1 MASTFEPQPLAAPL
15 NDDALSHL
23 RDLVPQPQLRTAL
36 ERDRHVP
43 TKRYLQSRDLLRKA
57 AETLADITGDLNQGA
72 NKSKTR
78 HLRLKARREK
88 ERAEAHAEDDGGEV
102 AGAEAEA
109 EARHEEFQR
118 KAEELTKKMD
128 MSIRGIIDD
137 LNWLAEYPDILKAV
151 TEKAQDSAEEQRR
164 NFEGRDATSSRR
176 KRRQQ
181 RISEDGDEDGETED
195 GDEEEEEEEPVR
207 RSRRG
212 QDPHTLDPSET
223 PHVQLALALEEQG
236 RRWTSQSLTDRYAR
250 DNYYKGWKGSLW
262 DGQNPGENP
271 PPMPHETLWF
281 AVEEGRSATASFS
294 STQQGRQRGAHSG
307 PGNGTESGE
316 EEEDDLEISAE
327 NTRIRCPLT
336 LLPYKEPMTSRTCN
350 HSYEKTAILELLSN
364 CHTQPKKVKCP
375 DTGCN
380 ADINGEEDLY
390 ENQLLK
396 RRVARILAR
405 QMQRNAP
412 ATSDI
417 DEDDEDEDED
427 DDEVVKGTQRKP
439 LGLGSSPVTP
449 ASGRRK
455 ARTTV
460 KNENSLT
467 SRAGGRESVIPDSQ
481 FDGRGDVP
489 QHGSPRRQAPA
500 SRSLRGTQILDLE
513 DDD

>member
-1 MASTFEPQPLAAPL
+1 MASTFEPQPLGAPL
-15 NDDALSHL
+15 NDDALGHL

-43 TKRYLQSRDLLRKA
+43 TKRCLQSRDLLRKA

-78 HLRLKARREK
+78 HLRLKARRQK
-88 ERAEAHAEDDGGEV
+88 ERAEAHAEDDGEA
-102 AGAEAEA
+102 AGADAETD
-109 EARHEEFQR
+109 ARYEEFQR
-118 KAEELTKKMD
+118 KTEELTKKMD

-164 NFEGRDATSSRR
+164 NFDGRDTTSSRR

-181 RISEDGDEDGETED
+181 RTSEEGGEDDATVD
-195 GDEEEEEEEPVR
+195 GDEEEEEEEPVG
-207 RSRRG
+207 RSRRA
-212 QDPHTLDPSET
+212 QEPPTLDPSET
-223 PHVQLALALEEQG
+223 PHVQLSIALEDQG

-262 DGQNPGENP
+262 DGQNPGDNP
-271 PPMPHETLWF
+271 PPMPHETFWF
-281 AVEEGRSATASFS
+281 AVEEGRSATVSFS
-294 STQQGRQRGAHSG
+294 STSQGRQRGAHSA
-307 PGNGTESGE
+307 TESGE
-316 EEEDDLEISAE
+316 EEEDELEISAE

-350 HSYEKTAILELLSN
+350 HSYEKTAILELLAN
-364 CHTQPKKVKCP
+364 CRTQPKKVKCP

-417 DEDDEDEDED
+417 DDDDD

-439 LGLGSSPVTP
+439 VGLGSSPVTP
-449 ASGRRK
+449 ASGRRN
-455 ARTTV
+455 V
-460 KNENSLT
+460 KNEKAPA

-481 FDGRGDVP
+481 FDGMADIP
-489 QHGSPRRQAPA
+489 QHESPRRQAPA
-500 SRSLRGTQILDLE
+500 SRPPRSTQVLDLE